1 MTVGSPLG
9 LMVSFAMPLLLG
21 NLFQQLYNMAD
32 AAIVGRYLG
41 SNALAGVGVSSSVQ
55 FLVIGFCLG
64 VCSGFGICVAQ
75 RFGARDLS
83 DMRRYVYHALI
94 LTAVIS
100 LVVTTATALLTPQ
113 ILHLLNTP
121 EDIYKEAYDYL
132 FVVFLGIP
140 FIMLY
145 NVLSAILRAVG
156 DSRTP
161 FIFLVFSTIL
171 NIGLDIFCIVVLK
184 MGVLGASV
192 ATVTAQA
199 VSGILCALVIVK
211 NFEILRV
218 RQEDRR
224 LDREHF
230 VRLIMMAVPMG
241 LQFSITAIGSMV
253 MQAANNSLGSVY
265 VSGFTAGMKIKQLA
279 MCPFDALAN
288 AVATFAGQNYGAGR
302 IDRVKKGFSEG
313 VAMGVGYGVLIGVV
327 LFFFGRDMS
336 MLFVDAREAAV
347 LDAAGLYLARLGMF
361 YWALGILNVSRMT
374 TQGLGFAGRTIFSGV
389 MEMIARITMALVFVP
404 KYGYDAITWS
414 DQVAWCAGILY
425 ILPMSIICIKKIERK
440 LVSAGDGLLEMEG
453 LN

>member
-440 LVSAGDGLLEMEG
+440 LASAGDEIFEMER
-453 LN
+453 LR

>member
-121 EDIYKEAYDYL
+121 SDIYKEAYDYL

-440 LVSAGDGLLEMEG
+440 LVLAGDGLLETEG

>member
-156 DSRTP
+156 DSKTP

-440 LVSAGDGLLEMEG
+440 LASAGDGLLEMER
-453 LN
+453 LR

>member
-100 LVVTTATALLTPQ
+100 LVVTTATALMTPQ

-440 LVSAGDGLLEMEG
+440 LASAGDEIFEMER
-453 LN
+453 LR